1 MPSGGC
7 TCEWQIDLQSARLGF
22 ERCEAYRRCLD
33 HVQAVR
39 LEHGREQAAH
49 HADAGVVGVQGDV
62 GCGPQVGNC
71 WLHREGEAGLGPAT
85 SAARRRFETQVFEA
99 QVFEN
104 LRFRHERHPQRS
116 QCAGL
121 WKCG

>member
-1 MPSGGC
+1 MKPNGRLMKVLIEAHVFCASGGC

-49 HADAGVVGVQGDV
+49 HADAGVVSVQGDV
-62 GCGPQVGNC
+62 
-71 WLHREGEAGLGPAT
+71 
-85 SAARRRFETQVFEA
+85 
-99 QVFEN
+99 
-104 LRFRHERHPQRS
+104 
-116 QCAGL
+116 
-121 WKCG
+121 

>member
-1 MPSGGC
+1 MLIEAHVFCASGGC

-22 ERCEAYRRCLD
+22 ERCEAYWRCLD

-62 GCGPQVGNC
+62 GCGPQVGNG
-71 WLHREGEAGLGPAT
+71 WLHRRRSWVRASDERSKAEVRDAGVRGAGVREPPFPA
-85 SAARRRFETQVFEA
+85 
-99 QVFEN
+99 
-104 LRFRHERHPQRS
+104 
-116 QCAGL
+116 
-121 WKCG
+121 